1 MRRALCFT
9 RAATPFPFVPNFL
22 ITAAAVTGTIGLM
35 HRHRDI
41 SHQVAT
47 LPAKPGVYLFK
58 DEAGKILYVG
68 KAKRLRT
75 RVRSYF
81 SKRAE
86 ADPKIR
92 VFVPK
97 IRQIDTVVTNNEVEA
112 LLLESNFIKQHR
124 PPYNVR
130 LRDDKHYVFIKVTTG
145 EPYPRVTTA
154 RRVADKRA
162 RYFGPYTDGR
172 AVRSTLKTLR
182 KIFPYCLPNDPCDDP
197 SRRRPC
203 LYHHLGLCP
212 SPQYGKISEEGYRA
226 NIEALMRALDGKTD
240 DVQERLRAEMRS
252 ASKRHAFEKAAAL
265 RDRLESLESL
275 LARQQAVDPKL
286 ANRDVI
292 GLAHEGRHAVAVL
305 LTVRQGRVV
314 ARKDFSFDLSR
325 GAGDSTEAEL
335 LDGFLGQYYKAATN
349 LPDEVLV
356 PLKVPGADTVSR
368 YLSERCGR
376 KISVS
381 APARGNRRQLLELA
395 EENAREYLVR
405 LQTRWSSEAARQE
418 QGMAGLAQALGM
430 AAPPARI
437 ECYDVSTLGGTATV
451 GSMVVMRD
459 GAPSPAHYR
468 RFRIATV
475 RGVDDFA
482 AMREML
488 SRRFKRVQRVA
499 VPATDRKSDDE
510 SFGVLP
516 DLVVIDGGK
525 GQVSA
530 AAGILEELGLSDVP
544 LIGLAKRFEEVY
556 RWDGKRS
563 VPITLPKDA
572 PGSLLLQQLRDEAH
586 RFAITYGRKTARKA
600 LQGSVLDAVPGVG
613 PAKKKLLIRHFG
625 SVQGVREADLPAV
638 QEVVGKAAGR
648 AVKEH
653 L

>member
-1 MRRALCFT
+1 
-9 RAATPFPFVPNFL
+9 
-22 ITAAAVTGTIGLM
+22 M
-35 HRHRDI
+35 HRVF
-41 SHQVAT
+41 HQLAT

-86 ADPKIR
+86 ANLKIR

-97 IRQIDTVVTNNEVEA
+97 IRQIDTVVTKNEVEA
-112 LLLESNFIKQHR
+112 LLLESNFIKQYR

-130 LRDDKHYVFIKVTTG
+130 LRDDKHYVFIRVTLG
-145 EPYPRVTTA
+145 ERYPRVSTA
-154 RRVADKRA
+154 RRVADKSA

-197 SRRRPC
+197 SRQRPC

-212 SPQYGKISEEGYRA
+212 SPQYGKISEEDYRA
-226 NIEALMRALDGKTD
+226 NIEGLMRALDGKTD
-240 DVQERLRAEMRS
+240 DVQERLRKDMRN
-252 ASKRHAFEKAAAL
+252 ASQRHAFEQAAAL

-292 GLAHEGRHAVAVL
+292 GIARSERYAVAVL

-314 ARKDFSFDLSR
+314 ARKDFNFDIGR
-325 GAGDSTEAEL
+325 GARESTEAEL

-356 PLKVPGADTVSR
+356 SLKVPSAVTVSR

-376 KISVS
+376 KVPVGV
-381 APARGNRRQLLELA
+381 PARGNRRQLLGMA
-395 EENAREYLVR
+395 EENAREYLAR
-405 LQTRWSSEAARQE
+405 QQARWSSELARRE
-418 QGMAGLAQALGM
+418 QGLSGLARALGM
-430 AAPPARI
+430 TASPARI

-488 SRRFKRVQRVA
+488 GRRFKRIKRA
-499 VPATDRKSDDE
+499 SAAGPGPEDE

-525 GQVSA
+525 GQVST
-530 AAGILEELGLSDVP
+530 AAGVLEELGLSDVP

-556 RWDGKRS
+556 RWDGRQAS
-563 VPITLPKDA
+563 PVSLPKDA
-572 PGSLLLQQLRDEAH
+572 PGSLLLRQLRDEAH
-586 RFAITYGRKTARKA
+586 RFAITYGRKTARKTTK
-600 LQGSVLDAVPGVG
+600 GSVLDAVPGVG

-625 SVQGVREADLPAV
+625 SVQGVRDADLPAV
-638 QEVVGKAAGR
+638 QAVVGKAAGKT
-648 AVKEH
+648 VKEH

>member
-1 MRRALCFT
+1 
-9 RAATPFPFVPNFL
+9 
-22 ITAAAVTGTIGLM
+22 M
-35 HRHRDI
+35 HRAH
-41 SHQVAT
+41 HQLDHQLAT

-68 KAKRLRT
+68 KAKRLKT

-97 IRQIDTVVTNNEVEA
+97 IRQIDTVVTKNEVEA

-130 LRDDKHYVFIKVTTG
+130 LRDDKHYVFIKVTLG
-145 EPYPRVTTA
+145 DRYPRVSTA
-154 RRVADKRA
+154 RRVTDKRS

-197 SRRRPC
+197 ARSRPC

-212 SPQYGKISEEGYRA
+212 SPQYDKISEEDYRA
-226 NIEALMRALDGKTD
+226 NVDGLMRALDGKTD
-240 DVQERLRAEMRS
+240 DVQERLRSEMRD
-252 ASKRHAFEKAAAL
+252 ASRRRAFERAAIL
-265 RDRLESLESL
+265 RDRLGSLESL

-292 GLAHEGRHAVAVL
+292 GLAHEGKHAVAVL

-314 ARKDFSFDLSR
+314 ARKDFGFDLSR
-325 GAGDSTEAEL
+325 GAQESTEAEL
-335 LDGFLGQYYKAATN
+335 LDGFLGQYYKAATS

-356 PLKVPGADTVSR
+356 SLKVSGAEAVSR

-376 KISVS
+376 KV
-381 APARGNRRQLLELA
+381 PVGVPRRGNRRQLLELA
-395 EENAREYLVR
+395 EENAGEYLAR
-405 LQTRWSSEAARQE
+405 QQARWSSDAARRE
-418 QGMAGLAQALGM
+418 QGLFGLADALGM
-430 AAPPARI
+430 TIPPPRI
-437 ECYDVSTLGGTATV
+437 ECYDISTLGGTATV

-459 GAPSPAHYR
+459 GASSPAHYR
-468 RFRIATV
+468 RFRIGTV

-488 SRRFKRVQRVA
+488 GRRFKRVKTA
-499 VPATDRKSDDE
+499 FTEDE
-510 SFGVLP
+510 SFGALP

-530 AAGILEELGLSDVP
+530 AAGVLEELGFSDVP
-544 LIGLAKRFEEVY
+544 LIGLAKRFEEVF
-556 RWDGKRS
+556 RWDGKAA
-563 VPITLPKDA
+563 VPVALPKDA

-600 LQGSVLDAVPGVG
+600 SSGSVLDMVPGVG

>member
-1 MRRALCFT
+1 
-9 RAATPFPFVPNFL
+9 
-22 ITAAAVTGTIGLM
+22 M
-35 HRHRDI
+35 HRV
-41 SHQVAT
+41 SHQLAT

-58 DEAGKILYVG
+58 DETGKILYVG

-86 ADPKIR
+86 AEPKTR

-97 IRQIDTVVTNNEVEA
+97 IHQIDTVVTKNEVEA
-112 LLLESNFIKQHR
+112 LLLESNFIKQYR

-130 LRDDKHYVFIKVTTG
+130 LRDDKQYVFIKVTLG
-145 EPYPRVTTA
+145 DRYPRVTTT
-154 RRVADKRA
+154 RRVTDKRA

-172 AVRSTLKTLR
+172 AVRATLKTLR
-182 KIFPYCLPNDPCDDP
+182 KVFPHCLPNDPCDDP
-197 SRRRPC
+197 SRSRPC
-203 LYHHLGLCP
+203 LYFHLGLCP
-212 SPQYGKISEEGYRA
+212 SPQYGKISDTDYRA
-226 NIEALMRALDGKTD
+226 NIDGLMRALDGKTD
-240 DVQERLRAEMRS
+240 DVQERLRTEMRE
-252 ASKRHAFEKAAAL
+252 ASQRHAFERAAAL
-265 RDRLESLESL
+265 RDRIGSLEAL

-292 GLAHEGRHAVAVL
+292 GQAHEGRHAAAIL

-314 ARKDFSFDLSR
+314 ARKDFDFQNADK
-325 GAGDSTEAEL
+325 STEAEL

-356 PLKVPGADTVSR
+356 PLKVPGADTVSE

-376 KISVS
+376 KVSVRV
-381 APARGNRRQLLELA
+381 PRQGNRRQLLELA
-395 EENAREYLVR
+395 EENAREHLAR
-405 LQTRWSSEAARQE
+405 LKARWNSDVSRRE
-418 QGMAGLAQALGM
+418 QGLADLSQALGM
-430 AAPPARI
+430 SAPPPRI

-475 RGVDDFA
+475 KGVDDFG

-488 SRRFKRVQRVA
+488 GRRFKRVKRS
-499 VPATDRKSDDE
+499 SDDE
-510 SFGVLP
+510 SFGALP

-530 AAGILEELGLSDVP
+530 AAGVLEELGLSDVP
-544 LIGLAKRFEEVY
+544 LIGLAKRFEEVW
-556 RWDGKRS
+556 RWDGKGSTPVR
-563 VPITLPKDA
+563 LPKDA

-586 RFAITYGRKTARKA
+586 RFAITYGRKTARKTV
-600 LQGSVLDAVPGVG
+600 QGSVLDRVPGVG

-625 SVQGVREADLPAV
+625 SVRGVRDADLSAI
-638 QEVVGKAAGR
+638 QAVVGKAAGR
-648 AVKEH
+648 AVKEN

>member
-1 MRRALCFT
+1 
-9 RAATPFPFVPNFL
+9 
-22 ITAAAVTGTIGLM
+22 M
-35 HRHRDI
+35 HRV
-41 SHQVAT
+41 SHQLAT

-81 SKRAE
+81 SKRAQ

-97 IRQIDTVVTNNEVEA
+97 IHQIDTVVTKNEVEA
-112 LLLESNFIKQHR
+112 LLLESNFIKQYR

-130 LRDDKHYVFIKVTTG
+130 LRDDKHYVFIKVTLG
-145 EPYPRVTTA
+145 ERYPRVSTA
-154 RRVADKRA
+154 RRVTDKRA

-197 SRRRPC
+197 SRQRPC

-212 SPQYGKISEEGYRA
+212 SPQYDKISKEDYRA
-226 NIEALMRALDGKTD
+226 NIDGLMRALDGRTD
-240 DVQERLRAEMRS
+240 DVQERLRSEMRD
-252 ASKRHAFEKAAAL
+252 ASKRRAFEQAAGL
-265 RDRLESLESL
+265 RDRLANLESL

-314 ARKDFSFDLSR
+314 ARKDFGFDLSR
-325 GAGDSTEAEL
+325 GAQESTEAEL
-335 LDGFLGQYYKAATN
+335 LDGFLGQYYKAATS

-356 PLKVPGADTVSR
+356 PLKVSGAETVSR

-376 KISVS
+376 KV
-381 APARGNRRQLLELA
+381 PVGVPRRGNRRQLLELA
-395 EENAREYLVR
+395 EENAREYLTR
-405 LQTRWSSEAARQE
+405 QQARWSSDAARRE
-418 QGMAGLAQALGM
+418 QGLSGLADALEM
-430 AAPPARI
+430 TVPPVRI
-437 ECYDVSTLGGTATV
+437 ECYDISTLGGTATV
-451 GSMVVMRD
+451 GSMVVMR
-459 GAPSPAHYR
+459 GGVPSPAHYR
-468 RFRIATV
+468 RFRIGTV
-475 RGVDDFA
+475 QGVDDFA

-488 SRRFKRVQRVA
+488 GRRFKRMK
-499 VPATDRKSDDE
+499 PATKKIGASGPSTPEDE
-510 SFGVLP
+510 SFGALP
-516 DLVVIDGGK
+516 DLIVIDGGK

-530 AAGILEELGLSDVP
+530 AAGVLEELGLSDVP
-544 LIGLAKRFEEVY
+544 LIGLAKRFEEVC
-556 RWDGKRS
+556 RWNGKSAIPVR
-563 VPITLPKDA
+563 LAKDA
-572 PGSLLLQQLRDEAH
+572 LGLLLLQQLRDEAH
-586 RFAITYGRKTARKA
+586 RFAIAYGRKTARKSVA
-600 LQGSVLDAVPGVG
+600 GSVLDRVPGVG

-625 SVQGVREADLPAV
+625 SVQGVREASLPVV
-638 QEVVGKAAGR
+638 QAVVGKAAGR